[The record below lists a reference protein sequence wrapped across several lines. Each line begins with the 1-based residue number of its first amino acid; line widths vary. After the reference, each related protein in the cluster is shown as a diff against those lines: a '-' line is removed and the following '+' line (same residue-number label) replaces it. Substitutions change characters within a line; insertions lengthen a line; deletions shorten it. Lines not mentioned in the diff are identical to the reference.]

1 MLDNTVRTKNL
12 IFELIPPKKSLLNDH
27 YVFIYWFFELNYN
40 SALIRLQILQSYDV
54 KPNQKKKYIHTYIFR
69 REKLF
74 WLKFYPEY
82 WYLLRRQKMC

>member
-54 KPNQKKKYIHTYIFR
+54 KPNQKKNTYTHTSFAGRNYFG
-69 REKLF
+69 
-74 WLKFYPEY
+74 
-82 WYLLRRQKMC
+82 

>member
-40 SALIRLQILQSYDV
+40 SALIRLQIL
-54 KPNQKKKYIHTYIFR
+54 
-69 REKLF
+69 
-74 WLKFYPEY
+74 
-82 WYLLRRQKMC
+82 